1 MPFFDGSHVCSKLS
15 GSIVEY
21 LQRDKFEVIT
31 RFLTGRGQTSSSQCA
46 STWNREDRTVQVFL
60 GGTDREEEGSWR
72 TWQMEKEI
80 FHLPWAPNRPTKN
93 GTDNNC
99 IMLAA
104 RSKEVGRPMLQLEE
118 GQTDIIDEN
127 CMSTVCPVCEVPTAV
142 PALQLRGL
150 CPKTKFN
157 RQYIFRL
164 TDSGDLEYSGD
175 YTSIIFY
182 DQEAGVWVLRD
193 TKDPGSR
200 AVSPALE
207 SSLLLG
213 VQVFDFSAVK
223 DDRCTTGL
231 DSKKVRVKL
240 TSCRDGQF
248 TCSDGSCV
256 GMKQRCD
263 QLVHCKDASDEQD
276 CGLLGLESS
285 YNRKVPPIISINSTN
300 FSPALV
306 DISIVLMKVVSI
318 NEVNHKIQFQF
329 SAELGWRENR
339 ALYHNLKQDTSLN
352 SLTDE
357 EVAKLWLPLVIY
369 DNTDQK
375 ESTRLSAREADLQW
389 TTTVTVTK
397 EGNFTR
403 SGLEEAHELEI
414 FQGRENRIVM
424 TQTYTK
430 EFQCLYQLQRYPFD
444 TQVCTIEMAV
454 SVMEKKT
461 VTLRPEQMVLKSKT
475 ELTQYLMTKWS
486 LESDLKGG
494 VRMVVIFK
502 RRITNELLTTY
513 LPSLLLILTTYATT
527 FFKPFYFEAAVTV
540 NLTTMLVMTT
550 VFTSVMDKLP
560 PTAYVKMVD
569 IWLIFGQLIP
579 FIETV
584 LLTAM
589 EYLRDGDGSGNPQ
602 VINHHGQQRV
612 VDNDDTP
619 PSTPVSFILV

>member
-1 MPFFDGSHVCSKLS
+1 
-15 GSIVEY
+15 
-21 LQRDKFEVIT
+21 
-31 RFLTGRGQTSSSQCA
+31 
-46 STWNREDRTVQVFL
+46 
-60 GGTDREEEGSWR
+60 
-72 TWQMEKEI
+72 MEKQI
-80 FHLPWAPNRPTKN
+80 YHLPWAPNRPTKN

-104 RSKEVGRPMLQLEE
+104 RSKEVGRPMLDLVED
-118 GQTDIIDEN
+118 QTDIIDEN
-127 CMSTVCPVCEVPTAV
+127 CMSTVCPVCEVPAAV
-142 PALQLRGL
+142 PALNLRGL
-150 CPKTKFN
+150 CPQTKFN

-164 TDSGDLEYSGD
+164 TESGDLEYSGD
-175 YTSIIFY
+175 YTSFISY

-200 AVSPALE
+200 AVSSALE

-213 VQVFDFSAVK
+213 MQIFDFSGVSN
-223 DDRCTTGL
+223 DRCTSGL
-231 DSKKVRVKL
+231 ASKKVRVKL
-240 TSCRDGQF
+240 TSCQDGQF

-256 GMKQRCD
+256 GMRQRCD
-263 QLVHCKDASDEQD
+263 QLVHCRDASDEQD
-276 CGLLGLESS
+276 CGLLGLEGS
-285 YNRKVPPIISINSTN
+285 YNRKVPPIISINATS
-300 FSPALV
+300 FSPAVV
-306 DISIVLMKVVSI
+306 DITIILMKVVSI
-318 NEVNHKIQFQF
+318 NEVNHKIEFQF

-339 ALYHNLKQDTSLN
+339 ALFHNLKQDTSLN
-352 SLTDE
+352 SLKDE
-357 EVAKLWLPLVIY
+357 EVAQLWLPLVIY

-375 ESTRLSAREADLQW
+375 ETTRLAAPEADLQW

-414 FQGRENRIVM
+414 FQGKENRLVM

-461 VTLRPEQMVLKSKT
+461 VTLRPEQMILKSPT
-475 ELTQYLMTKWS
+475 ELTQYVMTKWS
-486 LESDLKGG
+486 LESDSNGG
-494 VRMVVIFK
+494 VMMVVIFK

-569 IWLIFGQLIP
+569 VWLIFGQLIP

-584 LLTAM
+584 ILTAM
-589 EYLRDGDGSGNPQ
+589 ESLRDNDGSGNPT
-602 VINHHGQQRV
+602 VINHHGTQRV
-612 VDNDDTP
+612 VMDDETP
-619 PSTPVSFILV
+619 PSTPVSFTHVRSLLFSFSFNIQLLYSSEGQWEWSFFKNCIC